1 MTSGPVARLQAT
13 DPEPP
18 PFASPNPAAFATAPP
33 RVETPLSGP
42 TSLSIHVM
50 HYHRVGHCVGR
61 LVATRVG
68 MAFVPDSKLSSDA
81 FDFKYTEFV
90 HVVQDDTM
98 TIKSSTRTY
107 RFKAII
113 DKDDNDPTLDQFEA
127 RITRWR

>member
-1 MTSGPVARLQAT
+1 
-13 DPEPP
+13 
-18 PFASPNPAAFATAPP
+18 
-33 RVETPLSGP
+33 
-42 TSLSIHVM
+42 
-50 HYHRVGHCVGR
+50 
-61 LVATRVG
+61 